1 MKKQIRSGLFETNSS
16 SVHAIC
22 INLGFTLSDL
32 PEELRFEPGEFG
44 WEYGYHDDTAAK
56 ASYLYTSILEC
67 NMCKEYFPK
76 IEKILS
82 KYGIKAIFEPVEI
95 ETTLSICEHG
105 LRVSSNSDVVD
116 KTKSCSVDHGHENL
130 GFITEVCNDEN
141 KLMSY
146 LFGDAVVETSN
157 DNGGPE
163 LETRNEHYDI
173 TF

>member
-22 INLGFTLSDL
+22 INLGFSLSKL
-32 PEELRFEPGEFG
+32 PTELHFEPGEFG
-44 WEYGYHDDTAAK
+44 WEYGYHDDTQTK
-56 ASYLYTSILEC
+56 ASYLYTSILSC
-67 NMCKEYFPK
+67 NLCKEYFPK
-76 IEKILS
+76 IEKILN
-82 KYGIKAIFEPVEI
+82 KYGIKAIFDPVEI
-95 ETTLSICEHG
+95 ETTLSIYEYG
-105 LRVSSNSDVVD
+105 LRVFSNSDVVD

>member
-22 INLGFTLSDL
+22 INLGFSSSKL
-32 PEELRFEPGEFG
+32 PTELHFEPGEFG
-44 WEYGYHDDTAAK
+44 WEYGYHDDTLTK
-56 ASYLYTSILEC
+56 ASYLYTSILSC
-67 NMCKEYFPK
+67 NKCKEFFPI
-76 IEKILS
+76 IEKILN

-95 ETTLSICEHG
+95 ETTLSICEYG

-130 GFITEVCNDEN
+130 DFITEVCSDEN